1 MAIVLR
7 SERNLDSNIFNI
19 SDIGPGQYEIEN
31 NFDKINNL
39 SKNSVPFNTSGER
52 LLYLDSENS
61 SPGPGSY
68 FKNNYYNNKYFHNK
82 GETTKEH
89 VIKEFPMYNLM
100 SFIKN
105 KKLNDLKTLKIDKRN
120 KSQVQNLKN
129 YNKSKSIEQRKLNL
143 KLLQLKREEKDC
155 TIPSKNQE
163 NKEDLMIMPLFSKK
177 NKCKNNITKDDK
189 GFKLDK
195 ELTKKDK
202 EILSSNISTNTSSN
216 IYLNKQITTSEDNS
230 NIILSNSSFFPNVNK
245 ERNILD
251 ECLFFKKL
259 KLKEKKYNSF
269 HKNSLRKNK
278 GNNFKSELMFYNNL
292 LKGDPGPGYYSTSSP
307 FDKYEVIS
315 KENKKYNFG
324 SNQVRDIL
332 ITTPKIKTQSKK
344 VVNDL
349 KLESFNKIN
358 KTSFPNLSQS
368 NINLRNSLYSNELIK
383 QLLCSE
389 NFIEEINNSL
399 TRYKNKE
406 SINVGPGQYD
416 IKSQFNSKNSK
427 KYSFPLSK
435 RFLLPKG
442 KTLPGP
448 GAYLPLKIWNKLSNN
463 IKKNETKIEFR
474 EKNKGPDMCTYS
486 PHVIKSIEYD
496 NFINY
501 SNSDNSKAPFGSSQ
515 EKILKKI
522 NSTSDVVGPG
532 IYDITKFDENNS
544 RKKRIKYKDKHEEKE
559 NKKENIKQL
568 YKKALQILK
577 DRIGPGSYLNKN
589 IYKDWRK
596 KTFNITYL

>member
-129 YNKSKSIEQRKLNL
+129 FNKSKSIEQRKLNL

-416 IKSQFNSKNSK
+416 IKSQFDSKNSK

-486 PHVIKSIEYD
+486 PHVVKSIEYD

>member
-216 IYLNKQITTSEDNS
+216 IYLNKQITTSEDNN

-358 KTSFPNLSQS
+358 KSSFPNLSQS

-515 EKILKKI
+515 EKIMKKI

-532 IYDITKFDENNS
+532 IYDINKFDENNS
-544 RKKRIKYKDKHEEKE
+544 RKERIKYKDKHEEKE

>member
-129 YNKSKSIEQRKLNL
+129 FNKSKSIEQRKLNL
-143 KLLQLKREEKDC
+143 KLLKLKREEKDC

-344 VVNDL
+344 IVNDL
-349 KLESFNKIN
+349 KLENFNKIN
-358 KTSFPNLSQS
+358 KSSFPNLSQS

-416 IKSQFNSKNSK
+416 IKSQFDSKNSK

-544 RKKRIKYKDKHEEKE
+544 RKKRIKYNDKHEEKE